1 MGASG
6 RCPDPCLA
14 LGTAHPADAAAVVVF
29 GMAAVTLCLRQRN
42 PRVPFIAVV
51 GLIILTAV
59 SAGAMLVAFDS
70 NP

>member
-1 MGASG
+1 MAI
-6 RCPDPCLA
+6 
-14 LGTAHPADAAAVVVF
+14 AAPVAVVAF
-29 GMAAVTLCLRQRN
+29 GLAAVTLCLRQQN

-59 SAGAMLVAFDS
+59 SAGAMLVAFDA

>member
-1 MGASG
+1 MAFVPAGAVFLFG
-6 RCPDPCLA
+6 I
-14 LGTAHPADAAAVVVF
+14 AAV
-29 GMAAVTLCLRQRN
+29 GLCLRQRN

-59 SAGAMLVAFDS
+59 SAGAMLVAFNA